1 MISRE
6 RAGFLEISGTHLYT
20 VLHEVAD
27 PLARVLLI
35 GPFGSERCA
44 AYIPLVRW
52 ARFLAAREIE
62 VLRYDYRG
70 MGESTGVFEEMS
82 FEKWAEDVEF
92 LAGWLRHRTPKTPLI
107 LHGLEMGALLA
118 NRAFASGIADAS
130 LLWAPPA
137 SANEVLRSALLRH
150 VTLENVF
157 QYGQPRRPL
166 SDYTR
171 RLESGF
177 LEVDGHNW
185 SSRLWQDSF
194 HLQLRHASASDGI
207 RPEERPVRTIRLDKS
222 AAPLVRGS
230 AYEAMNPDLTSL
242 FDENFVWIAEVSK
255 KVSADVH

>member
-6 RAGFLEISGTHLYT
+6 QAGFLEISGVHLYT
-20 VLHEVAD
+20 VLHEVPD
-27 PLARVLLI
+27 PVARVLLI
-35 GPFGSERCA
+35 GPFGGERCA

-52 ARFLAAREIE
+52 ARFLAARKIE

-70 MGESTGVFEEMS
+70 TGESTGVFEDMR
-82 FEKWAEDVEF
+82 FEHWAEDVEF
-92 LAGWLRHRTPKTPLI
+92 LAGWLKHRIPKAPLI

-118 NRAFASGIADAS
+118 NSAFASGVANAS

-157 QYGQPRRPL
+157 QYGRERRPL
-166 SDYTR
+166 SDYIR
-171 RLESGF
+171 RLDAGF
-177 LEVDGHNW
+177 LEVDGYNW
-185 SSRLWQDSF
+185 SSRLWRDSF
-194 HLQLRHASASDGI
+194 DLQFPCTSASDSI
-207 RPEERPVRTIRLDKS
+207 QPVERPVRAVKLDKS

-230 AYEAMNPDLTSL
+230 AYEAMNPDLTPL
-242 FDENFVWIAEVSK
+242 FDETFEWIAAVSK